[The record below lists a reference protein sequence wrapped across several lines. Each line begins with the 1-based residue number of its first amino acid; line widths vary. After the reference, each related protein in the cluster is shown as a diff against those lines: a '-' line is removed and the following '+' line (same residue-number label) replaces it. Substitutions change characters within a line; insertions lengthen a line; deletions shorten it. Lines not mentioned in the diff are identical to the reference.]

1 MAKKK
6 LINPKQIANDRCSKT
21 PIITN
26 VKLSFLFF
34 TPKIDNAS
42 ISSRAMTP
50 HVKKVINIGDLRSGV
65 ISFNITSF
73 KPKTESP
80 NQ

>member
-6 LINPKQIANDRCSKT
+6 LINPKQIANDRCKTMFFILYSK
-21 PIITN
+21 N
-26 VKLSFLFF
+26 RQCQHKLKSNDS
-34 TPKIDNAS
+34 PCK
-42 ISSRAMTP
+42 
-50 HVKKVINIGDLRSGV
+50 KKVINIGDLRSGV